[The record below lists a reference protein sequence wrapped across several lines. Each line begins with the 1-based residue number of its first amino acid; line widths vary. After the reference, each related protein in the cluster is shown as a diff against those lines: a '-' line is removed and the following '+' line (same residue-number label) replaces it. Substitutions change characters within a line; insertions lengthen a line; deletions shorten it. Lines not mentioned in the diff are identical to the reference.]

1 MPGLGLEGQVGVSWG
16 DRAWEE
22 GVALGEALLTPLL
35 GSMSRAEH
43 LTIGFTLF
51 VFLKSL

>member
-16 DRAWEE
+16 NRAWEE
-22 GVALGEALLTPLL
+22 GVALGGALLTRPL
-35 GSMSRAEH
+35 GSVSRAEH

-51 VFLKSL
+51 VFLKFL